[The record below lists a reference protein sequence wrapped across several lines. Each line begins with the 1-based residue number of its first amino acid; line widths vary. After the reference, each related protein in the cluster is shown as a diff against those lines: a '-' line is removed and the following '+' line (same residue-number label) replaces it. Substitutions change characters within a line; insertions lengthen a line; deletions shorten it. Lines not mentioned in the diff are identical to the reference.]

1 MVRRATLSTGRFAG
15 IVMCVG
21 AAALLV
27 VSSGRTS
34 GKAPAPPPPVDS
46 EWAALDAQA
55 RCESA
60 AALVTAPDSWP
71 TLCRWRS
78 PGEGLQGPAFP
89 PPKGPPPYDDPHIEI
104 YVAPTQTREQLANA
118 IAHELGHMH
127 HTREP
132 AFVSD
137 YLAARNLPADPQ
149 SEIWTEDYAEVFAA
163 LFSPPADHWR
173 APTPRPSAEALAALK
188 GRFFS

>member
-1 MVRRATLSTGRFAG
+1 MSTGRVAG
-15 IVMCVG
+15 IALAVC

-27 VSSGRTS
+27 VWSGRTN
-34 GKAPAPPPPVDS
+34 GKAPVPPAPVDS
-46 EWAALDAQA
+46 AWAALDPQA

-60 AALVTAPDSWP
+60 AVLVTAPDRWP
-71 TLCRWRS
+71 TVCRWRN
-78 PGEGLQGPAFP
+78 PGDRLQGQAFP
-89 PPKGPPPYDDPHIEI
+89 PPKGPPPFDDPHIEI
-104 YVAPTQTREQLANA
+104 YVAPTQTGYELANA

-137 YLAARNLPADPQ
+137 YMAARNLTADGQ
-149 SEIWTEDYAEVFAA
+149 SEVWTEDYAEVFAA
-163 LFSPPADHWR
+163 LFSPPADQWR
-173 APTPRPSAEALAALK
+173 APTPRPSPEALAALK

>member
-1 MVRRATLSTGRFAG
+1 MRRFA
-15 IVMCVG
+15 ILVLVTT
-21 AAALLV
+21 AALLTFV
-27 VSSGRTS
+27 WYELTGEKPTS
-34 GKAPAPPPPVDS
+34 AKPPVRPSAADS
-46 EWAALDAQA
+46 TWSGLDAQA
-55 RCESA
+55 RCVSA
-60 AALVTAPDSWP
+60 ASLVTAPNPWP
-71 TLCRWRS
+71 VLCRWRS
-78 PGEGLQGPAFP
+78 PGEGFQGQAFP

-104 YVAPTQTREQLANA
+104 YVAPTQSREELANA

-132 AFVSD
+132 AFLSD
-137 YLAARNLPADPQ
+137 YLAARNLTAEGPA
-149 SEIWTEDYAEVFAA
+149 SEVWTEDYAEVFAA

>member
-1 MVRRATLSTGRFAG
+1 MRPAKLSMGRVAG
-15 IVMCVG
+15 IVVTVC

-27 VSSGRTS
+27 VTSGRTS
-34 GKAPAPPPPVDS
+34 GKAPAPPAPVDS
-46 EWAALDAQA
+46 AWAALDAQA

-60 AALVTAPDSWP
+60 AMLVTAPDRWP
-71 TLCRWRS
+71 TVCRWRN
-78 PGEGLQGPAFP
+78 PGEALQGQAFP
-89 PPKGPPPYDDPHIEI
+89 PPKGPPPFDDPHIEI
-104 YVAPTQTREQLANA
+104 YVAPTQTREELANA

-132 AFVSD
+132 AFVRE
-137 YLAARNLPADPQ
+137 YLAARNLTADPQ
-149 SEIWTEDYAEVFAA
+149 SEVWTEDYAEVFAA

-173 APTPRPSAEALAALK
+173 APTPRPSADALAALK